1 MRTTFFKKKEKVFTN
16 LSYFPM
22 HITEITN
29 NFIQKTTEFRKCNIS
44 ETSLRINMK
53 RKKKGLRISEAC
65 CTDPFTWR
73 Y

>member
-1 MRTTFFKKKEKVFTN
+1 
-16 LSYFPM
+16 M